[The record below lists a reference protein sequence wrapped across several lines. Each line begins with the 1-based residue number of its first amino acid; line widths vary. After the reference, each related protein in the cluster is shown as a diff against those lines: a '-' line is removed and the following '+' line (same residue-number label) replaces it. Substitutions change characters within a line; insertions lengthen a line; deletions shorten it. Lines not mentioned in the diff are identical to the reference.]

1 MHQKILTMWALTTS
15 KDFRITPCIR
25 KIDMP
30 KLFTLGMKDPVDLL
44 AVNVDAF
51 WRQFACMSF
60 DVGGDWAV
68 LLDECKTSLRDG
80 DEDNGRR

>member
-1 MHQKILTMWALTTS
+1 MAVQKQSENGLRRQTDRQTDTS
-15 KDFRITPCIR
+15 HN
-25 KIDMP
+25 
-30 KLFTLGMKDPVDLL
+30 
-44 AVNVDAF
+44 VNVDTF

>member
-1 MHQKILTMWALTTS
+1 MALQKQSENGLRRQTDRQTDTS
-15 KDFRITPCIR
+15 HN
-25 KIDMP
+25 
-30 KLFTLGMKDPVDLL
+30 
-44 AVNVDAF
+44 VNVDAF

-80 DEDNGRR
+80 DEDNGRRYEAWFISWSQMG